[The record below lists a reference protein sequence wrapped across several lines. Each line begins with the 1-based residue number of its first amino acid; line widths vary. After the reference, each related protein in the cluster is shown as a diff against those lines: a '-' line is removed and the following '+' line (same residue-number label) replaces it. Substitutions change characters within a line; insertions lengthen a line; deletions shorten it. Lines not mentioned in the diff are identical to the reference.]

1 MVTFHLYCRIVN
13 VIPFSGATIE
23 DMYDYLKPMLR
34 KCPDNII
41 LHVGTNNAAREPATR
56 FEKDIHHDISFKNFR
71 DLRDLTAN
79 LLTKVCSNADIERRL
94 LLVTGKS
101 LGNQT
106 TNRRNEAKL
115 NIRSRVLGNRQ
126 QLQIQEYLIQITIG
140 TLTSSSTKLCPQRKR
155 KENTVQ

>member
-140 TLTSSSTKLCPQRKR
+140 TLTSNSTKLCPQRKR

>member
-126 QLQIQEYLIQITIG
+126 QLTDTGVFDPNYNRYL
-140 TLTSSSTKLCPQRKR
+140 
-155 KENTVQ
+155 N